1 MEKIP
6 PGVSCEPPLCIA
18 QNILAREILDAD
30 LARNVIAKGIDE
42 DVPWPAGETELA
54 VGGLAEVGK
63 NLAEHEVI
71 TVKLIDAV
79 DEETVPDVEVL
90 IPPEMVQGFG
100 KFTGCPLGALLLGPF
115 GTGLPPAKG
124 TSGRDE
130 AGTGAEDF
138 VEEGFEETL
147 VGFLHVRAGCPE
159 VVPCGQE
166 LEWFG
171 PFFEHGLGC
180 FVVGGELHQG

>member
-1 MEKIP
+1 MGGYAE
-6 PGVSCEPPLCIA
+6 E
-18 QNILAREILDAD
+18 ARHFLVVGAVDEVEHVFEEALE
-30 LARNVIAKGIDE
+30 VGIDE
-42 DVPWPAGETELA
+42 DVPWPAGETEFT

-71 TVKLIDAV
+71 TIKLIDAV

-90 IPPEMVQGFG
+90 IPAEMVQGFR

-124 TSGRDE
+124 TSGGDE

-138 VEEGFEETL
+138 VEEDFEETL

-159 VVPCGQE
+159 
-166 LEWFG
+166 
-171 PFFEHGLGC
+171 
-180 FVVGGELHQG
+180 